1 MGLKAD
7 MSAMGRGAKR
17 EPGARLRRRR
27 QPPWGFSSTTFAAG
41 GWALQVAAAQV
52 TQRAAGS
59 RNCRSGVR
67 VALACVGLVTVVWR
81 RCGGGAAPD
90 STDGAHIPAP
100 AATSHLTTPGN
111 AGLCHGAKSSSSWQ
125 RGSHW

>member
-27 QPPWGFSSTTFAAG
+27 QPSGLLEHDLG
-41 GWALQVAAAQV
+41 CGRRALQVTAAQGSR
-52 TQRAAGS
+52 RAAGHGTAG
-59 RNCRSGVR
+59 RAC

-111 AGLCHGAKSSSSWQ
+111 AGLCRGAKSSWSRQWWPQ
-125 RGSHW
+125 W